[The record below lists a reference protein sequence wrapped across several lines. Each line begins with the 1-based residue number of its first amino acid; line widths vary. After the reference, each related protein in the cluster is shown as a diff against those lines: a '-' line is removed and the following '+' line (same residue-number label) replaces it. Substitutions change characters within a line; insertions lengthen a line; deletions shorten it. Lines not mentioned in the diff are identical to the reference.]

1 MNKFDK
7 ISAAIS
13 GTGRGPLPYSFWS
26 HFPEID
32 LDPSLLA
39 DRTAELVDTYDID
52 FIKTAPNGMFSVEDY
67 GCVCDYSEIKR
78 GGVARIV
85 KHPVESIA
93 DWGSIPTVECDEGA
107 FKRELASL
115 KRLLDK
121 VRNTAP
127 VIATAFSPLT
137 TAAKMS
143 NKRIFQH
150 IQEKD
155 TTLVHR
161 ALASIA
167 ETTSAYI
174 QEAIRLGASGVF
186 YAIQVGSTDVIDE
199 QRFREY
205 GQRYDEIALKGC
217 AKGWFNVVHMH
228 GNSIMFDI
236 MKDYPVNVLN
246 WHISET
252 PPTIREARQKTS
264 KCFMGGINRMDVTT
278 DNRERLAEQIRKVF
292 EDSEGSKQIITPGC
306 VIRYPFKADV
316 LQYLKGLIDMH
327 NKEVRST

>member
-1 MNKFDK
+1 MNKFEK
-7 ISAAIS
+7 ISAVVS
-13 GTGRGPLPYSFWS
+13 GTGKSPLPYSFWS

-32 LDPSLLA
+32 LDPYLLA
-39 DRTAELVDTYDID
+39 DRTAELVDKYDLD

-78 GGVARIV
+78 GGVAKIL
-85 KHPVESIA
+85 KHPIDTIE
-93 DWGSIPTVECDEGA
+93 DWGKIQKLACDEGA
-107 FKRELASL
+107 LKRELFSL
-115 KRLLDK
+115 TLLLDK
-121 VRNTAP
+121 VRDKAP

-143 NKRIFQH
+143 NKKIFQH
-150 IQEKD
+150 VQQKD
-155 TTLVHR
+155 TTLIHR
-161 ALASIA
+161 ALTSIA

-186 YAIQVGSTDVIDE
+186 YASQVGSTDVIDE
-199 QRFREY
+199 QHFREY

-236 MKDYPVNVLN
+236 MKDYPINVLN

-252 PPTIREARQKTS
+252 PPTIREARRKTS
-264 KCFMGGINRMDVTT
+264 KCFMGGINRMDVTAN
-278 DNRERLAEQIRKVF
+278 NRERLAEQIRRTF
-292 EDSEGSKQIITPGC
+292 EESDGRRQIITPGC
-306 VIRYPFKADV
+306 VIRYPFEADV
-316 LQYLKGLIDMH
+316 LLYLKTLIEKH
-327 NKEVRST
+327 NKEAGY